1 MKKLLNIISVIFT
14 IAVLGAI
21 ICSAIGLFIYLIVAL
36 SSSFV
41 LFIKS
46 IITIIIFIIV
56 ITLIGYLLGRGL
68 ILIDKWNVKRIKKKK
83 GRLRIDVRK

>member
-21 ICSAIGLFIYLIVAL
+21 ICSTIGLFIYLIVAL

-46 IITIIIFIIV
+46 IIAIIAFIIV
-56 ITLIGYLLGRGL
+56 IALLGYLLGRGF
-68 ILIDKWNVKRIKKKK
+68 ILIDEWNVKRIKRKK
-83 GRLRIDVRK
+83 GEE

>member
-21 ICSAIGLFIYLIVAL
+21 ICSTIGLSYFI
-36 SSSFV
+36 

-46 IITIIIFIIV
+46 IIATIIFIIV
-56 ITLIGYLLGRGL
+56 ITLIGYLLGKCL
-68 ILIDKWNVKRIKKKK
+68 ILIDEWNVKRIKRKK
-83 GRLRIDVRK
+83 GM